1 MTQVIAW
8 LNKEVNENKLT
19 PSTTATLNRTSTL
32 PISSYTGPNLKV
44 FPSSNFNT
52 IQNSSNLHQ
61 FTTPQY
67 HPTTKNASNYQSH
80 FNTTYGDSKTNAPP
94 YQARKQGF
102 IPKVTPN
109 PILKTPSKAPLNHSH
124 LTKSESISD
133 TQPRT
138 YTPSAIKIN
147 R

>member
-1 MTQVIAW
+1 MIAW
-8 LNKEVNENKLT
+8 LNKEVNEKKST
-19 PSTTATLNRTSTL
+19 PSTTSTLHTTSTL
-32 PISSYTGPNLKV
+32 PISSYTGQTLKGFPN
-44 FPSSNFNT
+44 SSFNKT
-52 IQNSSNLHQ
+52 QNSSNLHQ

-67 HPTTKNASNYQSH
+67 HPTTKNASSHPSH
-80 FNTTYGDSKTNAPP
+80 FSTTYGNSKTTAPL
-94 YQARKQGF
+94 YQARNQGF

-109 PILKTPSKAPLNHSH
+109 PILKTPTKAPLNHSH
-124 LTKSESISD
+124 MAPSESISD